1 MLRRKVL
8 LIGMR
13 QPEGDLGDLK
23 RRLEAIP
30 GVEFVWISSNL
41 ESIFVVFHQGSTT
54 EEELNEYVRRW
65 NEEQPG

>member
-13 QPEGDLGDLK
+13 QPLGDLAALK
-23 RRLEAIP
+23 KQLEAIE
-30 GVEFVWISSNL
+30 GIEFVWISSNL
-41 ESIFVVFHQGSTT
+41 ESVFVVFYPGSTT

-65 NEEQPG
+65 NEGQPG